1 MHPRGV
7 GMKTIAVMGCG
18 WLGLP
23 IASDLANRGF
33 NVTGTT
39 TREER
44 IPDIEAHGVRGRIYR
59 IGDPKPPQ
67 TECYV
72 INVPPSKTS
81 DYVASLRATAE
92 QLPPKSNVLF
102 ISTTSVYTGWPD
114 IFPESQVV
122 PGIASSTD
130 HNTTSKHSSIP
141 IAELILAE
149 GVFWSGPKGRGTI
162 LRCGGLTGPGREPGR
177 FLAGK
182 TNVPDPDSPVSIS
195 PLDAVV
201 YMVALII
208 ATGDWGR
215 VINAV
220 ERDRPTRRD
229 FYTKAALD
237 LGLEPPQFVNS
248 L

>member
-1 MHPRGV
+1 
-7 GMKTIAVMGCG
+7 MKSIAVIGCG

-23 IASDLANRGF
+23 IASDLAERGF
-33 NVTGTT
+33 QVTGTT

-44 IPDIEAHGVRGRIYR
+44 IPEIESHGVRSRVYR

-67 TECYV
+67 AEGYV
-72 INVPPSKTS
+72 INVPPSKSS

-92 QLPPKSNVLF
+92 QLQPKSNVLF
-102 ISTTSVYTGWPD
+102 ISTTSVYTGKPD

-122 PGIASSTD
+122 PGISSPSD
-130 HNTTSKHSSIP
+130 HTTTSKHSSIP
-141 IAELILAE
+141 IAELIQAE

-162 LRCGGLTGPGREPGR
+162 LRCGGLVGPGREPGR

-182 TNVPDPDSPVSIS
+182 TDVPDPDSLVSIS
-195 PLDAVV
+195 PLDEVV

-208 ATGDWGR
+208 ATGDWGK

-220 ERDRPTRRD
+220 ERDRPTRKE
-229 FYTKAALD
+229 FYTKAALA
-237 LGLEPPQFVNS
+237 LGLIPPTFK
-248 L
+248 

>member
-1 MHPRGV
+1 
-7 GMKTIAVMGCG
+7 MKSIAVIGCG

-23 IASDLANRGF
+23 IASDLAERGF
-33 NVTGTT
+33 KVIGTT

-44 IPDIEAHGVRGRIYR
+44 IPDIESHGIRGRVYR

-67 TECYV
+67 AEGYV

-102 ISTTSVYTGWPD
+102 ISTTSVYTGKPD

-122 PGIASSTD
+122 PGIASPAD
-130 HNTTSKHSSIP
+130 HNSTSKHSSIP
-141 IAELILAE
+141 IADLIMAE

-162 LRCGGLTGPGREPGR
+162 LRCGGLVGTGREPGR

-182 TNVPDPDSPVSIS
+182 IDVPDPDKLVSIS
-195 PLDAVV
+195 PLDEVV
-201 YMVALII
+201 YLVALII
-208 ATGDWGR
+208 ATGDWGKL
-215 VINAV
+215 INAV

-237 LGLEPPQFVNS
+237 LGLEPPKFV
-248 L
+248 